1 MAGQPA
7 GGAATVSPFRYLSLT
22 IAVLIGLSGCVTVT
36 QDRFAEKASPDKA
49 VENYTQLGLGYL
61 QKGRPDWARDRLQ
74 KALEIK
80 PEDPAANDAMGLV
93 WQTEGELDL
102 AEESFTKALRHDSR
116 FTQARHH
123 LGRLYMQTG
132 EFDKAEKL
140 LKKSAND
147 RYYNARVQAYSDLG
161 MTYYRLGNPALAIES
176 YKESLRLAP
185 YNVDALVNVSTLLF
199 EQQQYDES
207 QKYFDRFDRL
217 AQKDQTEHSAHS
229 LWLGIQ
235 LANINQNTSNAV
247 RLASQLKKQFPQSR
261 EYRMYQAS
269 LAGAPQ

>member
-1 MAGQPA
+1 M
-7 GGAATVSPFRYLSLT
+7 SLLRLLT
-22 IAVLIGLSGCVTVT
+22 LTLVVVTSLSGCVTVT
-36 QDRFAEKASPDKA
+36 QDRFAEKASPEKSVD
-49 VENYTQLGLGYL
+49 NYTQLGLGYL

-74 KALEIK
+74 KALEI
-80 PEDPAANDAMGLV
+80 DPDNAAANDAMGLV

-102 AEESFTKALRHDSR
+102 AEESFDKALKSDSG

-132 EFDKAEKL
+132 DFAKAEKL
-140 LKKSAND
+140 LKKTAND

-161 MTYYRLGNPALAIES
+161 MTHYRLGNPALAIDA

-185 YNVDALVNVSTLLF
+185 YNVDALVNASTLLF
-199 EQQQYDES
+199 EQQQYEES

-217 AQKDQTEHSAHS
+217 ALKDQTDHSAHS

-235 LANINQNTSNAV
+235 LANINQNTSTAA
-247 RLASQLKKQFPQSR
+247 RLATELKKNFPQSH
-261 EYRMYQAS
+261 EYRLYQAS
-269 LAGAPQ
+269 LAGAPL